1 VIIVI
6 HHSRRARMHL
16 ALGDPRDSEKP
27 LRVLLGQV
35 LAKTGFVRRGDQAG
49 RRRAANDCDIDSARL
64 VVVAREQ
71 HEFQEPRAASGATAA
86 AAWAVSSQS
95 AAIALAI
102 GASASCTAGIV
113 AAYDAA
119 PPPLIARVTQC
130 RCFVARS
137 VSLVTA

>member
-1 VIIVI
+1 
-6 HHSRRARMHL
+6 MHL

-130 RCFVARS
+130 RCCVAR
-137 VSLVTA
+137 